1 MEHTSLTTCDFDDIK
16 LKMASDQ
23 VSAKLLLQGLPSR
36 TQINLDA
43 HPEIY
48 LTNEQFT
55 GIKSL
60 PPGWHCISWSI
71 ASSESSTND
80 ASQATPSA
88 TSFRNVLLKWFDQDE
103 IAVRG
108 LDRLEERLVVPDQFA
123 SPSHAASGSG
133 IGRSKHRRDTRTI
146 DPSSSPAEAILITP
160 DVLSSVEPH
169 LLPYPAEAGQFWR
182 KATLHLSRNQGRVG
196 RQVVARVLGVNVS
209 TGDSTTDSLAA
220 GPSAGKDTRKEE
232 TLPHPGITSG
242 RKEDGKLIWGK
253 SRPPTETFEV
263 ALDGEDACAGNDL
276 SKSTS
281 RKRSLST
288 ESTEDVDD
296 DDEALL
302 FTNFDLKR
310 SWPAHSIGAE
320 ITHWSEDKS
329 WLLQDV
335 ARRSHLGIAHPVGGE
350 TSWYLALLCEFELAF
365 VLFIA
370 ANNAH
375 AFDCWKD
382 LIVLFCRSSSLI
394 GAQSAFQLHP
404 SAATFAS
411 DSQHSTA
418 IDLTAHTAFLTTL
431 RTHLLILPA
440 DFWSSQSTT
449 QQENHLL
456 KQLDVLRANIARSL
470 STPSQRQHKVEEAHR
485 EQLVKAWRVLS
496 HTTASRFG
504 WTLDSRLD
512 EEAEV
517 QDDIEAEEGEDAPVI
532 VDL

>member
-1 MEHTSLTTCDFDDIK
+1 
-16 LKMASDQ
+16 MALDQ
-23 VSAKLLLQGLPSR
+23 ASARLLLQGLPSR
-36 TQINLDA
+36 TQISLDA

-48 LTNEQFT
+48 LINEQFA

-60 PPGWHCISWSI
+60 PPGWHCISWNI

-80 ASQATPSA
+80 ASQATPSV
-88 TSFRNVLLKWFDQDE
+88 TSIRNVLLRWFDEDE
-103 IAVRG
+103 TAVR
-108 LDRLEERLVVPDQFA
+108 E
-123 SPSHAASGSG
+123 
-133 IGRSKHRRDTRTI
+133 
-146 DPSSSPAEAILITP
+146 
-160 DVLSSVEPH
+160 
-169 LLPYPAEAGQFWR
+169 
-182 KATLHLSRNQGRVG
+182 
-196 RQVVARVLGVNVS
+196 
-209 TGDSTTDSLAA
+209 
-220 GPSAGKDTRKEE
+220 
-232 TLPHPGITSG
+232 
-242 RKEDGKLIWGK
+242 KEDGKLIWGK

-263 ALDGEDACAGNDL
+263 AVNDEDACAVNDL
-276 SKSTS
+276 ANTTS

-288 ESTEDVDD
+288 ESTADAD
-296 DDEALL
+296 DDESLL

-310 SWPAHSIGAE
+310 SWPAHSIGAG
-320 ITHWSEDKS
+320 ITRWSEDKS

-335 ARRSHLGIAHPVGGE
+335 ARRSHLGIAHPVDGE

-365 VLFIA
+365 VLFIT
-370 ANNAH
+370 ANNAY
-375 AFDCWKD
+375 AFDHWKD

-404 SAATFAS
+404 SAAMPAS
-411 DSQHSTA
+411 DSHHNTA

-431 RTHLLILPA
+431 HTHLLILPT

-449 QQENHLL
+449 QQESHLL

-496 HTTASRFG
+496 HTTASKFG
-504 WTLDSRLD
+504 WTLDFRLD